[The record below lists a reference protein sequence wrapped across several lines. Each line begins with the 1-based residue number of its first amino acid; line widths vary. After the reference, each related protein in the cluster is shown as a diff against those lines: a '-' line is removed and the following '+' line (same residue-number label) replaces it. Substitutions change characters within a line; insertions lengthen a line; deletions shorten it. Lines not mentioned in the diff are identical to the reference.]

1 MTYTSTDLSGNSE
14 GHFPVNWNH
23 AHLPPGQISRSKQ
36 GLTCRRDSL
45 LLMPLLFSLLSFPVA
60 AQEIGTLGE
69 TEQVTSAS
77 APRSGLGDDVLEQV
91 ETQLATFLG
100 PWQQS

>member
-23 AHLPPGQISRSKQ
+23 EHLPPGQISRSKQ

-60 AQEIGTLGE
+60 AQEIGTLGGNG
-69 TEQVTSAS
+69 TSNQRARP
-77 APRSGLGDDVLEQV
+77 ALGI
-91 ETQLATFLG
+91 G
-100 PWQQS
+100 R